1 MAKLTIALL
10 TQVLPALFG
19 QTAEASGRATKAAAD
34 KPAALGR
41 LLSIEERREFRSGSH
56 AQVSHSRV
64 LGLLDLLDLL
74 DLMHL
79 LHLLHLL
86 HLARTILECRSRT
99 AACSAAKMAGASSD

>member
-1 MAKLTIALL
+1 MAILTIALL

-79 LHLLHLL
+79 LHLLHL
-86 HLARTILECRSRT
+86 ARTILECRSRT

>member
-1 MAKLTIALL
+1 MAILTIALL

-64 LGLLDLLDLL
+64 LGLLDLLDL
-74 DLMHL
+74 M
-79 LHLLHLL
+79 HLL

>member
-56 AQVSHSRV
+56 AQVSHSSV

-74 DLMHL
+74 D
-79 LHLLHLL
+79 
-86 HLARTILECRSRT
+86 
-99 AACSAAKMAGASSD
+99 